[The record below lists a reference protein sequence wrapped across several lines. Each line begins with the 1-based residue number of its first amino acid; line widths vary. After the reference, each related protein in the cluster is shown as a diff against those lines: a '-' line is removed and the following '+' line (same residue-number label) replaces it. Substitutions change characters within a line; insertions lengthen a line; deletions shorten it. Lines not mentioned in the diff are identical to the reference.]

1 MAEYLW
7 MLTRKIICGQ
17 LINIA
22 VSIRTIIM
30 LFNYYRGLS
39 SLNCVIV
46 YYKNCHAPRSMGPNN
61 QRLFNIGRF

>member
-22 VSIRTIIM
+22 VSIRTISMFLTI
-30 LFNYYRGLS
+30 
-39 SLNCVIV
+39 IV
-46 YYKNCHAPRSMGPNN
+46 VYLP
-61 QRLFNIGRF
+61 